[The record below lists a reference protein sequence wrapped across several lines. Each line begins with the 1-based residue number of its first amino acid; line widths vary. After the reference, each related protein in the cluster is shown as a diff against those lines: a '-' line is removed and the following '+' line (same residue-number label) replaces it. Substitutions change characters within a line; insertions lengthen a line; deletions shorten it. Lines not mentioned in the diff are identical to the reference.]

1 MNCRKRRRPTVPVL
15 RHSRSRMLHTVY
27 VYGYVCT
34 DVPICVYVL
43 GIHIYS
49 TQRGS
54 NGIAPSP
61 IELPAG
67 ATSQPSRRWIS
78 HHHHHRVCESVGQL
92 RGVCVWEPKRH
103 GYPDTTTTNHSHSDF
118 VRSSPGGYRIV
129 DSSPAERILATTG
142 LSPWSPLLLVR
153 DQANVPQ
160 NQVALY

>member
-1 MNCRKRRRPTVPVL
+1 M
-15 RHSRSRMLHTVY
+15 Y
-27 VYGYVCT
+27 
-34 DVPICVYVL
+34 ICA
-43 GIHIYS
+43 
-49 TQRGS
+49 QRGS
-54 NGIAPSP
+54 NGTATSP

-160 NQVALY
+160 NQVALYLISSSHEDRDDRRTFLLFSSHSTSRTVPTYLPCRTNYGRRR